1 LRRILLFSV
10 LLCVSVVLFSNP
22 MVIGDSNITYT
33 TTSVEGSYSRS
44 VSTSIV
50 TQTLMSEDFSVR
62 GAAAG
67 TCYYMDYSVGLSG
80 GDQVTIELT
89 AKPQISFYVM
99 SGSQFSSWLGGA
111 SSHYCG
117 GLSPKDFVLHPK
129 LSVSSYS
136 TDWTVPSSGT
146 YYLIF
151 WNPTQTDIS
160 VSIRLTKP
168 SVATHTYTAVSYIT
182 HYYTQVSSVAA
193 LTSSASAFPPIVL
206 PPSGSV
212 LPYGIVIIAIGIV
225 VGFVIVFGGFA
236 ALRSRSH
243 RRTGR
248 PRESRSSG
256 AAGRR
261 AQFCISCGSK
271 LPAGSRFC
279 NSCGTKQ
286 P

>member
-1 LRRILLFSV
+1 VFFSFLLCFSV
-10 LLCVSVVLFSNP
+10 ALLSSP
-22 MVIGDSNITYT
+22 MTTGQTAVTYT
-33 TTSVEGSYSRS
+33 STSVEVSYSRS
-44 VSTSIV
+44 VSTSII
-50 TQTLMSEDFSVR
+50 TQTLMSEDFTVS

-67 TCYYMDYSVGLSG
+67 TCYYMDYSVSLSAS
-80 GDQVTIELT
+80 DQLTIQLT

-99 SGSQFSSWLGGA
+99 TVSQLYSWGGTA
-111 SSHYCG
+111 HYCG
-117 GLSPKDFVLHPK
+117 GLSPRDYVLHPK
-129 LSVSSYS
+129 LAVSSYS
-136 TDWTVPSSGT
+136 TSWTVPSSGT

-151 WNPTQTDIS
+151 WNPTQMDVS

-168 SVATHTYTAVSYIT
+168 SVATHTYTAVSQIT

-193 LTSSASAFPPIVL
+193 RISSTSASPPIIA
-206 PPSGSV
+206 PPSSPAPPV
-212 LPYGIVIIAIGIV
+212 ILPYGIVLLLVGVGIGL
-225 VGFVIVFGGFA
+225 FIVFGGFA

-248 PRESRSSG
+248 PKVSRSSG
-256 AAGRR
+256 AASKG
-261 AQFCISCGSK
+261 AQFCISCGSE